1 MFLALQKTHT
11 GPAKTVIA
19 AEHLNPQVSTLIHK
33 VTLTKEISMTS
44 LLTNQARPVY
54 PNILHIAL
62 GKAGSVF
69 QLFLVWNRTRKTC
82 LVLSNL
88 NDRTLADIGLT
99 RGDIARMRSR

>member
-1 MFLALQKTHT
+1 M

-19 AEHLNPQVSTLIHK
+19 AEHLSPQISFLIHK
-33 VTLTKEISMTS
+33 APLTKEISMTFS
-44 LLTNQARPVY
+44 LTNQAHPAY

-69 QLFLVWNRTRKTC
+69 QSFLVWNRTRKTC

-99 RGDIARMRSR
+99 RGDIARM

>member
-1 MFLALQKTHT
+1 
-11 GPAKTVIA
+11 
-19 AEHLNPQVSTLIHK
+19 
-33 VTLTKEISMTS
+33 MTS

-69 QLFLVWNRTRKTC
+69 QSFLVWNRTRKTC

-99 RGDIARMRSR
+99 QGDIARIRSR